1 MKKVRKLALAIS
13 VVSLITV
20 VSMRVNSNP
29 YPPEETANIQVG
41 GMSLAYATTSTPE
54 IVIEHL
60 TPAHEAVRSAFI
72 WDDPENTVSD
82 IPVPPEQAMPI
93 LSLTDLD
100 EYDTYY
106 DLIKR
111 KIVAEA
117 GNQGYDGMRAVAQVI
132 YDRMYRS
139 ETDWGD
145 GFYGV
150 LMKQGQFA
158 PTYTGNLSDF
168 EPAVSEAMDAVFV
181 HGDLMWDEVVVYFYN
196 PATASAS
203 GKQFMET
210 QKYVATLGD
219 HEFRMEW

>member
-1 MKKVRKLALAIS
+1 MKRTRKLALALVTVGLVS
-13 VVSLITV
+13 VTC
-20 VSMRVNSNP
+20 MRVGSNT
-29 YPPEETANIQVG
+29 YPLEEASNTQVG
-41 GMSLAYATTSTPE
+41 GTTLAYATTSTPE
-54 IVIEHL
+54 IVIGHL
-60 TPAHEAVRSAFI
+60 TPAHEAARSAFI
-72 WDDPENTVSD
+72 WDDPEHTAND

-93 LSLTDLD
+93 LSLTNLD

-132 YDRMYRS
+132 YDRVYRS
-139 ETDWGD
+139 KTDWGD

-150 LMKQGQFA
+150 LMKPGQFA

-168 EPAVSEAMDAVFV
+168 EPTVSEAMDAVFV

-196 PATASAS
+196 PATASVS

-210 QKYVATLGD
+210 QKYIATLGD
-219 HEFRMEW
+219 HEFRTEW

>member
-1 MKKVRKLALAIS
+1 MKRTRKMALALVTAGLVS
-13 VVSLITV
+13 VTC
-20 VSMRVNSNP
+20 MRVGSNT
-29 YPPEETANIQVG
+29 YPPEEASNTQVG
-41 GMSLAYATTSTPE
+41 GTTLAYATKSTPE

-60 TPAHEAVRSAFI
+60 TPAHEAVRS
-72 WDDPENTVSD
+72 TV
-82 IPVPPEQAMPI
+82 ICVPPEQAMPI

-132 YDRMYRS
+132 YDRVYRS
-139 ETDWGD
+139 KTDWGD

-150 LMKQGQFA
+150 LMKPGQFA

-181 HGDLMWDEVVVYFYN
+181 HGDLVWDEAVVYFYN
-196 PATASAS
+196 PATASVS

-219 HEFRMEW
+219 HEFRTEW